1 MTVRARKHRPLA
13 PTTALDYALQELAEN
28 RPEDC
33 LRRAVPVLDDVGAG
47 APALDIVGRAA
58 VSLGA
63 MHVARSAFEVAAR
76 ALANQG
82 MASHAIAAALAVQR
96 LTGNDALIPELAALL
111 SAEAPRGTEVSVRPP
126 PLVSEEVKPLD
137 LPRAELL
144 ELAEK
149 RIAEQ
154 RARLP
159 GRLPVRPRHPLWGTL
174 PTAAVE
180 RLARSLQVRLFR
192 TSERVLVEG
201 ETGGS
206 VFLIARGEV
215 RVARRVP
222 GDEHEAPFSLGEGRP
237 TFPSPV
243 PSGMEELAVIG
254 AEMVFGEMALLT
266 AAPRAASAMTTR
278 ASLILEAPADALDEA
293 TRDSPA
299 LGEEL
304 RAYGRRRLVQNL
316 LRTAP
321 LLRNVPGS
329 EHEPLA
335 NAFET
340 RVYTP
345 GEALF
350 AQGADCPGL
359 HLIASGRVSVR
370 RVDPDRGDVQIATI
384 GAGGCVGEIS
394 LVLRRPTTATVT
406 AMEPTVAL
414 VLRPD
419 HFMAVVKHHPTLLA
433 FLYELAVSRDEELH
447 SVVAQSAEDADDLL
461 MV

>member
-1 MTVRARKHRPLA
+1 MSSSARKHRPLA

-76 ALANQG
+76 ALASQG
-82 MASHAIAAALAVQR
+82 MASHAVASALAVQR
-96 LTGNDALIPELAALL
+96 LTGNDELLPELASILCVD
-111 SAEAPRGTEVSVRPP
+111 APRGAEVSVRPP

-137 LPRAELL
+137 LPRENLL
-144 ELAEK
+144 QLAER
-149 RIAEQ
+149 RIEEQ

-159 GRLPVRPRHPLWGTL
+159 SRLPVRPRHPLWGAL
-174 PTAAVE
+174 PAMAVE

-192 TSERVLVEG
+192 ASERVLVEG

-215 RVARRVP
+215 RVARKVP
-222 GDEHEAPFSLGEGRP
+222 GDPQELPLSLGEGRP

-243 PSGMEELAVIG
+243 PAGMEELAVIG

-278 ASLILEAPADALDEA
+278 ASLILEAPPEELDRA
-293 TRDSPA
+293 TQENPE

-304 RAYGRRRLVQNL
+304 RAFGRRRLVHNL

-329 EHEPLA
+329 EREPLA

-340 RVYTP
+340 RVYAP

-350 AQGADCPGL
+350 TQGSESPGL

-370 RVDPDRGDVQIATI
+370 REDPAGSDVQVATI

-406 AMEPTVAL
+406 AMEPTVSL

-419 HFMAVVKHHPTLLA
+419 HFMAVVKHHPALLA

-447 SVVAQSAEDADDLL
+447 SVVAQSAEDADEML